1 VKYDLDKNKK
11 FLFKN
16 SQSKYKPNLIN
27 EYYLSEYIDLSEE
40 IEFLLYEVDFVN
52 NKNMTKDLH
61 SREIN
66 LISRFYNMTKNYST
80 KRNKQYEDSLVYYNS
95 ISMVIL
101 SMLTGGII
109 GVIIIIYFSF
119 KSNKTLENIY
129 SK

>member
-1 VKYDLDKNKK
+1 
-11 FLFKN
+11 
-16 SQSKYKPNLIN
+16 
-27 EYYLSEYIDLSEE
+27 
-40 IEFLLYEVDFVN
+40 
-52 NKNMTKDLH
+52 MTKDLH